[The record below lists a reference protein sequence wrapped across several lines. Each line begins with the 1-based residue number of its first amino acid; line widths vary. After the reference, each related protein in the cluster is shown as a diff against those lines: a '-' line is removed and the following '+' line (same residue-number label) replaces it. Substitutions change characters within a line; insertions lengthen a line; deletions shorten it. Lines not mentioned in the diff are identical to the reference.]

1 MQTRTHTHAHTD
13 RHDCESTLSH
23 TDASLAVSLVCSLCS
38 CFALHLLLRTQTT
51 VTSQGTWDVV
61 NLRLWLRLALRVR
74 LARDY
79 YQDWRRTVLP
89 TPARCSKSRK
99 ALNLQ
104 RQLRLRQQLSC
115 RRRARALLAHIP
127 TRTHTY
133 MYTYVYVNTLFSPLS
148 LPRYVSDSDF
158 CIWMN

>member
-23 TDASLAVSLVCSLCS
+23 TDASLAVSLACSLCS

-133 MYTYVYVNTLFSPLS
+133 INICIVHTLLSPLS